1 MLFNIMKFLLTKHF
15 NTHKKQSFADMV
27 SNSVFFET
35 NATEISFGTTDK
47 KRQLGLSCNHPIFQ

>member
-1 MLFNIMKFLLTKHF
+1 MKFLLTKHF